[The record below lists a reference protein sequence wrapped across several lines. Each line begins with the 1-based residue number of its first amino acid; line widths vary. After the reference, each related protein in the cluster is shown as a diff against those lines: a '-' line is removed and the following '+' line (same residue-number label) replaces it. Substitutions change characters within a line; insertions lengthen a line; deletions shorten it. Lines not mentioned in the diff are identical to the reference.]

1 MVSQAQQVAVR
12 LEGDVI
18 TADGEVLRGVSRG
31 TRLAA
36 DPRHV
41 TPGQTLFFP
50 SPFLVTQA
58 DESSF
63 IDAATSYWK
72 LLKQN
77 LKYAFILISGDTSL
91 VPLYVD
97 EEYAP
102 SVCSCSCNCF
112 GPNKWVIQKFNY
124 INACTLCTT
133 EPCYRVYCNK
143 YPAEFIMNY
152 FMFNILSVLK
162 ASFDL

>member
-1 MVSQAQQVAVR
+1 MFMTLTTAHCGFAGAAGCSSSGGRRDHGGRGGAARSVAWNPPR
-12 LEGDVI
+12 RRPS
-18 TADGEVLRGVSRG
+18 TRYSRS
-31 TRLAA
+31 
-36 DPRHV
+36 D
-41 TPGQTLFFP
+41 TLFP
-50 SPFLVTQA
+50 LTISCYA
-58 DESSF
+58 GNESSF

-112 GPNKWVIQKFNY
+112 GPNKWVIQTFHW
-124 INACTLCTT
+124 INACKLCAT

-152 FMFNILSVLK
+152 YNV
-162 ASFDL
+162 